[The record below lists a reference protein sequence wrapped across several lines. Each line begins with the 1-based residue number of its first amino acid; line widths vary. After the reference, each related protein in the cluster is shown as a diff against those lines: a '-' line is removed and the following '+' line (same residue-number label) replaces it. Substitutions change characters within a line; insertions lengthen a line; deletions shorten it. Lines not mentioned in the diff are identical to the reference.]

1 MAGPFYNNIK
11 GTTAGAAG
19 TGAYTPSA
27 AATGG
32 IAWSAVPAGWSG
44 LVRYEDGATW
54 ELQYSYWSG
63 ATLSRNSTAGALNQF
78 VNSSTGSALSLTA
91 AATAEMVADANEIAP
106 HLAVNMRA
114 WLGQVGAAGVT
125 ALGGLNVTTTGT
137 GASTTIATTNALTE
151 QPSIS
156 ITSATTANAQSG
168 VSMTAPI
175 CAVNTTAGRGG
186 GEMAFRF
193 GCSQLPTGPRVF
205 MGLTGTTFVA
215 NTAEPS
221 ALTAHYAVLAK
232 DSTDTNLQF
241 LCNSNAG
248 TGTKIDTG
256 IALAATGVYECSIW
270 FGPGGNTMR
279 MLLIRL
285 DTGAIY
291 YGSTAT
297 AVPATGTALF
307 PQIMCGLSSTTGTA
321 IILNFCQA
329 VFRTGA
335 G

>member
-1 MAGPFYNNIK
+1 
-11 GTTAGAAG
+11 
-19 TGAYTPSA
+19 
-27 AATGG
+27 
-32 IAWSAVPAGWSG
+32 
-44 LVRYEDGATW
+44 
-54 ELQYSYWSG
+54 
-63 ATLSRNSTAGALNQF
+63 
-78 VNSSTGSALSLTA
+78 
-91 AATAEMVADANEIAP
+91 
-106 HLAVNMRA
+106 
-114 WLGQVGAAGVT
+114 
-125 ALGGLNVTTTGT
+125 
-137 GASTTIATTNALTE
+137 
-151 QPSIS
+151 
-156 ITSATTANAQSG
+156 
-168 VSMTAPI
+168 
-175 CAVNTTAGRGG
+175 
-186 GEMAFRF
+186 MAFRF